1 MPHDT
6 IPPFVLKNGETFA
19 MLDSRGEICQ
29 EIHPDSGIFHRGCR
43 HISRLQLL
51 IYGEA
56 GAVLSSTQRGEINVH
71 VSHLTNASSSHGP
84 AQGIIHIERST
95 TLTPKACLQEL
106 KFTSYAGEKL
116 TIPLL
121 FSVDADFKDI
131 FELRGFKRL
140 ARGRIAHH
148 NDTDGLRIT
157 YYGLDRVTRQTT
169 LSLDTKTET
178 ESDTQLSLQLELMPR
193 KTKILYIALDFDTE
207 NKQPASGQQFNNAI
221 KSSIDNTHSAK
232 DLSAQIYS
240 DNSDFNNWLARSY
253 SDINLLST
261 PITHGIYP
269 YAGLPW
275 FSCPFGRD
283 GLITA
288 RQMLM
293 VEPRLARG
301 VLGYLAEHQAQHRD
315 TINDAESGKILHEA
329 RLGEMASLG
338 EVPFANYYGTVDAT
352 PLFIM
357 LAGDYLGRT
366 DDLNFITY
374 ILPALELAHD
384 WINCSIANSHDGFLR
399 YNCNTKGGLRNQ
411 GWKDSEDAIHHSNG
425 QLAEASIAL
434 CEVQAYVYGARRAMA
449 LIYKKLGRHE
459 KAEKCLGEAEAFKQ
473 YFNHCFWSDLL
484 DSYVMA
490 IDANGQSCVVRGSN
504 AGHCLWTGI
513 ATVEAASSISRQ
525 LLAPHSFSG
534 WGIRTLDD
542 REVRYNPMSYH
553 NGSVWPHDN
562 SLIGLGLAR
571 YGYRFETMGIM
582 AGLFDTARAMPL
594 YRLPELFCGFPRQ
607 EGEEPTHYPVACR
620 PQAWASGSVFALVE
634 AIIGLSMGSNSETG
648 RIWVQLKKP
657 LLPLGV
663 NSLDISGLMYGDEQ
677 VDLHLSQGS
686 EDVAVNVKHRSS
698 RVDIQISK

>member
-6 IPPFVLKNGETFA
+6 LPPFVLKNGETFA

-29 EIHPDSGIFHRGCR
+29 EVHPDSGIFYRGCR
-43 HISRLQLL
+43 HVSRLQLL
-51 IYGEA
+51 ICGQH
-56 GAVLSSTQRGEINVH
+56 GAVLSSTQRGEIDLH
-71 VSHLTNASSSHGP
+71 VSHLTNASSGDGP

-95 TLTPKACLQEL
+95 ALTPSSCLQQL
-106 KFTSYAGEKL
+106 KFTSYGGSKL
-116 TIPLL
+116 SIPLML
-121 FSVDADFKDI
+121 IIDADFKDI
-131 FELRGFKRL
+131 FELRGFQRK
-140 ARGRIAHH
+140 ARGQIVHQI
-148 NDTDGLRIT
+148 NSNGLRIM
-157 YYGLDRVTRQTT
+157 YGGLDGEARHTF
-169 LSLDTKTET
+169 LSLDAQAEAISET
-178 ESDTQLSLQLELMPR
+178 HISLQLELQPR
-193 KTKILYIALDFDTE
+193 ITKNLCIALDF
-207 NKQPASGQQFNNAI
+207 NKQNNEQSTGQQFANAI
-221 KSSIDNTHSAK
+221 NYSLDHSLAAK
-232 DLSAQIYS
+232 AFTAQIAS
-240 DNSDFNNWLARSY
+240 DNPDFNNWLARSY
-253 SDINLLST
+253 SDIHLLST
-261 PITHGIYP
+261 PTTHGIYP

-301 VLGYLAEHQAQHRD
+301 VLGYLAEHQAQLNNI
-315 TINDAESGKILHEA
+315 TNDAEPGKILHEA
-329 RLGEMASLG
+329 RLGEMAALG
-338 EVPFANYYGTVDAT
+338 EVPFANYYGSVDAT
-352 PLFIM
+352 PLFLM

-366 DDLNFITY
+366 DDINFITY
-374 ILPALELAHD
+374 ILPSLELAHG
-384 WINCSIANSHDGFLR
+384 WINRSLEISHDGFLR

-425 QLAEASIAL
+425 ELVETSIAL
-434 CEVQAYVYGARRAMA
+434 CEVQAYVFGAKRAMA
-449 LIYKKLGRHE
+449 QIYKNLKCHE
-459 KAEKCLGEAEAFKQ
+459 KAEKCLGEAEAFKR
-473 YFNHCFWSDLL
+473 YFHHSFWSDSL

-490 IDANGQSCVVRGSN
+490 LDAHSHPCAVRGSN

-513 ATVEAASSISRQ
+513 ATAEAAASLSRQ

-542 REVRYNPMSYH
+542 REMRYNPMSYH

-571 YGYRFETMGIM
+571 YGYRLETMGIM
-582 AGLFDTARAMPL
+582 SGLFDTARAMPL

-607 EGEEPTHYPVACR
+607 EGEDPTHYPVACR

-648 RIWVQLKKP
+648 RIWVQLNNP

-663 NSLDISGLMYGDEQ
+663 NSLDISGLTYGDEQ

-686 EDVAVNVKHRSS
+686 EDVAVHVRHRTS
-698 RVDIQISK
+698 RIDVQISK